1 MLTTKPRKNKM
12 PRMRNIL
19 FLCFCFVT
27 ALVKSQYNTEFL
39 NYENTGRS
47 ISINADFD
55 AGSNGI
61 QNALMTKFL
70 LGGHIDTKM
79 KDAALNKMH
88 GYNQLGINLNY
99 DVSMFIGKNPKYD
112 FLIGFK
118 NQEIFNA
125 TYTKDFYQLLMY
137 GNKPFLDKTANF
149 TGTSINALRFQ
160 ELKFGVIMHQ
170 VDSSAKIGI
179 SLSFLKGEQL
189 FYVKANENSSLYT
202 NADGTELIFS
212 TNFNMALSDT
222 FRKKNVLSFNG
233 IGASADIFFETPY
246 KSRIGRQS
254 VLTVN
259 ANNIGFIHWSEK
271 SVQYSC
277 DSIIKFN
284 GYHINNILDLKDST
298 LQKVNTDSVLR
309 KATNARTEAFNTNIP
324 TNLIIINK
332 IYFSR
337 KFAFNFGF
345 RNIFHA
351 NYKPYVFIEPEYKI
365 ANRFIISLHVGYG
378 GYARLNTG
386 MALTYTDKNW
396 FFKLGSNSLQGYILP
411 KQAYGQGVYFSI
423 AKKFKVR

>member
-1 MLTTKPRKNKM
+1 ML
-12 PRMRNIL
+12 RMRNIL
-19 FLCFCFVT
+19 FLSFYFFA
-27 ALVKSQYNTEFL
+27 ALVRSQYNTEFL

-61 QNALMTKFL
+61 QNGLMTKFL
-70 LGGHIDTKM
+70 LGGHIDTKT

-137 GNKPFLDKTANF
+137 GNKPFLGKTANF

-170 VDSSAKIGI
+170 VDSTAKIGI
-179 SLSFLKGEQL
+179 SVSFLKGEQL
-189 FYVKANENSSLYT
+189 FYIKANKNSSLYT
-202 NADGTELIFS
+202 NADGTELDFS

-222 FRKKNVLSFNG
+222 FHKKNLLSFNG

-246 KSRIGRQS
+246 KSKIGRQS

-277 DSIIKFN
+277 DSVIKFD

-298 LQKVNTDSVLR
+298 LQKVNTDSVIR
-309 KATNARTEAFNTNIP
+309 KATNARQEAFNTNIP

-337 KFAFNFGF
+337 VFAFNTGF
-345 RNIFHA
+345 RYIFHS
-351 NYKPYVFIEPEYKI
+351 NYKPYVFIEPEYKLV
-365 ANRFIISLHVGYG
+365 NKFTVSVHVGYG

-386 MALTYTDKNW
+386 LALTYSDKNW

-423 AKKFKVR
+423 AKKFK